1 MNGHLPIKL
10 ILQTL
15 HKSIVIIS
23 NSSTTDEIILWF
35 NEDNFLF
42 AADALLG
49 DLRVVFFAA
58 SRTRELRLPQE
69 NIDAAITRAVRT
81 LGRKLY
87 WSVARVKI
95 TSHRH
100 YRCSTVTTGRRE
112 PNTHNLFSMLQ
123 VTIWNQIEKHLR
135 KTLKGV
141 FSKITGIVIHIHVI
155 N

>member
-87 WSVARVKI
+87 
-95 TSHRH
+95 
-100 YRCSTVTTGRRE
+100 
-112 PNTHNLFSMLQ
+112 
-123 VTIWNQIEKHLR
+123 
-135 KTLKGV
+135 
-141 FSKITGIVIHIHVI
+141 
-155 N
+155 